1 MNSIVAA
8 NLFEN
13 PLVLATIVLVGALAN
28 WLVKRRGKAG
38 AVVSPNERESPL
50 PTGER
55 GHPTRQPDLQD
66 ILRQLLGGEPPVMA
80 PSPPPVPRISRDDQT
95 PAVERDEEPFHSEQM
110 MPDESQKPPERLL
123 QQRKQAAEQSSA
135 LAPRIEADDRHVN
148 AVNGVVP
155 FDRQA
160 KYPIRAMGADHRR
173 HSSANKRPVRLWHDG
188 RTVRRAFV
196 ASLIFAPP
204 KGLEA

>member
-13 PLVLATIVLVGALAN
+13 PLVLAIIVLVGALAN
-28 WLVKRRGKAG
+28 WLMKRRGKAG
-38 AVVSPNERESPL
+38 AEVSPNERESPL
-50 PTGER
+50 STGER

-66 ILRQLLGGEPPVMA
+66 ILRQLLGGEPPLMA
-80 PSPPPVPRISRDDQT
+80 PSPPPIPRVSRDDQT
-95 PAVERDEEPFHSEQM
+95 PAVERDEDPFHSEQM
-110 MPDESQKPPERLL
+110 WPEESQKPHERLL

-135 LAPRIEADDRHVN
+135 LAARIEADDRHVN
-148 AVNGVVP
+148 AVHDVLP
-155 FDRQA
+155 FDGQA
-160 KYPIRAMGADHRR
+160 KYRVRAMGAARR
-173 HSSANKRPVRLWHDG
+173 RNSSAGKRAVHLWHD
-188 RTVRRAFV
+188 RQTVRRAFV

>member
-8 NLFEN
+8 NLVEN

-28 WLVKRRGKAG
+28 WLVKRRGKVG
-38 AVVSPNERESPL
+38 GEVSPNEWESPVS
-50 PTGER
+50 TGER
-55 GHPTRQPDLQD
+55 EHPTRQPDLQD
-66 ILRQLLGGEPPVMA
+66 ILRQLLGGE
-80 PSPPPVPRISRDDQT
+80 SPPPIPHISRDDKT
-95 PAVERDEEPFHSEQM
+95 PAVERNEEPFRFEQM
-110 MPDESQKPPERLL
+110 WPEESEKAHAPLL

-135 LAPRIEADDRHVN
+135 LAPRIEADDRHVI

-160 KYPIRAMGADHRR
+160 TYPVRAMGADHRR
-173 HSSANKRPVRLWHDG
+173 HSSASKRPVRLWHDA

>member
-38 AVVSPNERESPL
+38 GAVSPNESESSPSAS
-50 PTGER
+50 EQ
-55 GHPTRQPDLQD
+55 GHPARQPDLQD
-66 ILRQLLGGEPPVMA
+66 ILRQLLGGEPPMA
-80 PSPPPVPRISRDDQT
+80 PSPPPIPHISRDDQT
-95 PAVERDEEPFHSEQM
+95 PAVERDEEPFHSEM
-110 MPDESQKPPERLL
+110 WPEESQRPQERLL
-123 QQRKQAAEQSSA
+123 QQSKQAAEQSSA

-160 KYPIRAMGADHRR
+160 KYPVRAMGADHRR
-173 HSSANKRPVRLWHDG
+173 HSSASKRPVRLWHDG